1 MKSIKNTHNKKKLL
15 KFPVVIIPARKGS
28 KRLKYKNIRDVW
40 GKPMIYW
47 SIKAAKESK
56 YVKDIYVTT
65 DCQKIYKIC
74 QSFKVNV
81 IMRPKKLAR
90 DHVYK
95 MDAIKHAVRIIL
107 RKKIQPSI
115 VISQQANSPELKGKV
130 IDKTIDLL
138 IKNKRSEVIVVD
150 KKSMNQNG
158 ALRTMLLRTVFDRN
172 LSTNVG
178 VVLSN
183 ETDIHTPRDLRKV
196 NKRGYK

>member
-1 MKSIKNTHNKKKLL
+1 MKSIKNTHNKKTL

-28 KRLKYKNIRDVW
+28 KRLKHKNIRDVW

-47 SIKAAKESK
+47 SIKAAKKSK

-74 QSFKVNV
+74 RSFKVNV

-107 RKKIQPSI
+107 RKKLNHQSLL
-115 VISQQANSPELKGKV
+115 ANK
-130 IDKTIDLL
+130 L
-138 IKNKRSEVIVVD
+138 IH
-150 KKSMNQNG
+150 QN
-158 ALRTMLLRTVFDRN
+158 
-172 LSTNVG
+172 
-178 VVLSN
+178 
-183 ETDIHTPRDLRKV
+183 
-196 NKRGYK
+196 